1 MEYKLYNKIK
11 KNLINDYSL
20 IGGYYQQINNIDNIE
35 KKLDDIGD
43 YDGFNKLNNNLK
55 LYKNQIEELIKKINI
70 YIPKAENIP
79 KMLDPGENI
88 KKLHE
93 NEAFKNLVDNYNAQ
107 LKDKSW
113 NKERINNEIYNFDDP
128 NREDLFKGSDN
139 IDEDF
144 KTFNKQILLLFG
156 PVLDKYNDI
165 KDKSAEEQKK
175 ELIDNL
181 EQEIIKINEL
191 IKIAKEFSL
200 YIDQKKD
207 NILQILK
214 TEYNNSE
221 IAFVDNTNN
230 TIKDNEHLKE
240 LKEEE
245 VKQESKLDL
254 KSLKEIEIILENTIK
269 LLNIKDE
276 ISKLKNF
283 NVLNKTDDLQTILN
297 IDDIVTINTSQQGG
311 NFETRHII
319 NSDTNKKILHLLK
332 LYELLYDNID
342 KVLDESQYLKEI
354 KYRYNYYV
362 AYIFLIIRYSLSKD
376 TIYVYKYLSKQ
387 KVQLYIDIL
396 NKIKTK
402 FSSLSENYKNTI
414 KLNKYHYIIIEKIL
428 TLLQFINSKFP
439 SDTHLLD
446 VDKCNGKVYNDLIL
460 FNHFKSIIKSY
471 INTEEGKQIT
481 GINNSDLL

>member
-11 KNLINDYSL
+11 KNLINDYNL
-20 IGGYYQQINNIDNIE
+20 IGGYYQQINNIDNLE

-43 YDGFNKLNNNLK
+43 YDGFNKLNDNLK
-55 LYKNQIEELIKKINI
+55 LYKKQIEELINKINI

-93 NEAFKNLVDNYNAQ
+93 NEAFKTLVDNYNTQ

-113 NKERINNEIYNFDDP
+113 NRERINNEIYTLDDP

-144 KTFNKQILLLFG
+144 KNFNKQILLLFG

-165 KDKSAEEQKK
+165 KDKSPEEQKK
-175 ELIDNL
+175 DLIDNL
-181 EQEIIKINEL
+181 GQEITKINEL

-207 NILQILK
+207 NILKILK
-214 TEYNNSE
+214 IEYNSSE
-221 IAFVDNTNN
+221 IAFLDNTNN

-245 VKQESKLDL
+245 LKQESRIDL
-254 KSLKEIEIILENTIK
+254 KSLKEMEIILENTIK
-269 LLNIKDE
+269 LFNIKEE

-283 NVLNKTDDLQTILN
+283 NILNKTDDLQTILN
-297 IDDIVTINTSQQGG
+297 IDNIVTINTSQQGG
-311 NFETRHII
+311 DLETRHIV
-319 NSDTNKKILHLLK
+319 NSETNKKLLNLLK
-332 LYELLYDNID
+332 LYEILYDNID

-402 FSSLSENYKNTI
+402 FSSLSENNKNTI

-439 SDTHLLD
+439 SDKHLLD
-446 VDKCNGKVYNDLIL
+446 IDKCNGRVYNDLIL

>member
-11 KNLINDYSL
+11 KNLVNNYNI
-20 IGGYYQQINNIDNIE
+20 IGGFYQQITNIDNIE
-35 KKLDDIGD
+35 RKIYDLQD
-43 YDGFNKLNNNLK
+43 YDGFNKLSNNLK
-55 LYKNQIEELIKKINI
+55 QYKTQIEDLINKINI
-70 YIPKAENIP
+70 YIPKAESIP
-79 KMLDPGENI
+79 KILDPGENI

-93 NEAFKNLVDNYNAQ
+93 NEAFKNLVDNYNDQ
-107 LKDKSW
+107 LKQKSW
-113 NKERINNEIYNFDDP
+113 NRERINNEIYNFDDP

-144 KTFNKQILLLFG
+144 KNFNKQILLLFG
-156 PVLDKYNDI
+156 PILDKYEEI
-165 KDKSAEEQKK
+165 KDKSPEEQKK
-175 ELIDNL
+175 ELISNL

-207 NILQILK
+207 NILKILK
-214 TEYNNSE
+214 IEYNISD
-221 IAFVDNTNN
+221 IVFLDNTNN
-230 TIKDNEHLKE
+230 IIKDNQYLKE

-245 VKQESKLDL
+245 INSESKLNL
-254 KSLKEIEIILENTIK
+254 KSLTDIEIILENTVK
-269 LLNIKDE
+269 LFNIKDE
-276 ISKLKNF
+276 ITKLKNF
-283 NVLNKTDDLQTILN
+283 NILNKTEDLQSILN

-319 NSDTNKKILHLLK
+319 NSDTNKKIVELLK
-332 LYELLYDNID
+332 LYEILYDNID
-342 KVLDESQYLKEI
+342 KVLDESHYLKEI
-354 KYRYNYYV
+354 KFRYNYYV
-362 AYIFLIIRYSLSKD
+362 AYIFLIIRQSVSND
-376 TIYVYKYLSKQ
+376 IIYVYKYLTKQ

-402 FSSLSENYKNTI
+402 FSSLSENNKNTI

-446 VDKCNGKVYNDLIL
+446 VDKCSGKVYNDLIL
-460 FNHFKSIIKSY
+460 FNHFKSILKSY

-481 GINNSDLL
+481 GISDSNLL